1 MDLTPTNKELLE
13 KEHTSYKKVYRAV
26 VCFYYISVGVLF
38 LFLCR
43 QVIDSGSLLPGSFF
57 TALKEV
63 GAIVGIWYLFY
74 LCDTEGGV
82 LKLLRQW
89 EKSLLQRMRQEE
101 AMDALRTGGLYFID
115 DVEMTLV
122 DNKYLVPLDRIK
134 QEPQD

>member
-43 QVIDSGSLLPGSFF
+43 QVIDSGSLLPNSVF